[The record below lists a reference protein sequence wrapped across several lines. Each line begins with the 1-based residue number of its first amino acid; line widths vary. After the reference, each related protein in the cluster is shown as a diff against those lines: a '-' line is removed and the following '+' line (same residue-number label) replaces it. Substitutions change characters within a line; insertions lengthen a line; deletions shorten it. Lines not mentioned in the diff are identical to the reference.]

1 MSQAGKHGDKEWR
14 PVVCPRC
21 GATFACG
28 AATGDCWCFDEAF
41 RLAVPEGG
49 GAGCYCPDCLR
60 AIAAGGQDGKVKDGA
75 GSDRP

>member
-1 MSQAGKHGDKEWR
+1 MSQVGKHAEEWR

-21 GATFACG
+21 GATFGCG

-41 RLAVPEGG
+41 RLPVPVED

-60 AIAAGGQDGKVKDGA
+60 AIAAGEPRVKAKDTPR
-75 GSDRP
+75 SDLS